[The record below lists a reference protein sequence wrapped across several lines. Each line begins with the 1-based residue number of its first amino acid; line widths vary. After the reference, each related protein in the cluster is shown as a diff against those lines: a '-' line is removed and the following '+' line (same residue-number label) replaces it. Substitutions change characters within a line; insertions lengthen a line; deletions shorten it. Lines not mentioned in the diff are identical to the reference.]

1 MGGSKRVLIDRENW
15 ARHAPWFLVTIV
27 ASVAASVWYFGSFAD
42 TGSLPGGSSI
52 PGFTFGVL
60 GGLICAFEMLL
71 WWRKK
76 VRTWRIGRTQ
86 AWLRAHIW
94 LGLLSV
100 PLLVYHSGFRFGG
113 PLSTVLMV
121 LFLIVIVSGVWGLA
135 LQQFMPR
142 TMLQQVPSETIY
154 SQLDHVAGQLASDGE
169 RLIIATCGPAP
180 GEENAAAEEEAIAG
194 AGHLVI
200 GAVRAAGRI
209 QGKILETRVPTSP
222 VPGCEPLRDFFHERA
237 AAYLREGKSADPAL
251 GQQDRAAAL
260 FRNLRTLLPKHAG
273 DSVDA
278 LENLCEQRRQLDVQA
293 GLHFWLHN
301 WLWVHLPLAAA
312 LIVLMVVHIFVALK
326 YW

>member
-1 MGGSKRVLIDRENW
+1 VLIDRENW
-15 ARHAPWFLVTIV
+15 ARHAPWFILTIG
-27 ASVAASVWYFGSFAD
+27 ASVAASVWYFGSMAA
-42 TGSLPGGSSI
+42 GGGAWPGGSSI
-52 PGFTFGVL
+52 PGFTFGIL
-60 GGLICAFEMLL
+60 GGLICIFEMLL

-113 PLSTVLMV
+113 PLSMILMW
-121 LFLIVIVSGVWGLA
+121 LFLIVIASGVWGLA
-135 LQQFMPR
+135 FQQFLPR
-142 TMLQQVPSETIY
+142 RLLQEVPAETIF
-154 SQLDHVAGQLASDGE
+154 SQIDHIAAQLANDGE
-169 RLIIATCGPAP
+169 RLVIATCGPETVDGNAEAIE
-180 GEENAAAEEEAIAG
+180 EENMAG

-209 QGKILETRVPTSP
+209 QGKTLETRVPTSP
-222 VPGCEPLRDFFHERA
+222 VPGCEALRDFFRERG
-237 AAYLREGKSADPAL
+237 AAYLRGGRRVDPAL

-260 FRNLRTLLPKHAG
+260 FRNLRTLVPKHAA

-293 GLHFWLHN
+293 RLHFWLHN
-301 WLWVHLPLAAA
+301 WLWLHLPLAAA